1 MSDDIKQDVDG
12 VEEQPE
18 RTTPPNKDAFSPL
31 DRKVDPHAIL
41 HMPGGRFTDAEAKQ
55 AIERRILEQ
64 GEVRAS
70 DKQAKANYD
79 ACSYGLYNNPDYAD
93 LVPDDSVQAE
103 RIDQKVIAI
112 APVTPSMGD
121 EKIVKGMNVARLIRS
136 SISSGRPVNIPLHI
150 SGFSIQVGN
159 FTSVSLFRLS
169 NALKELRDNIGVNS
183 RGLIF
188 SGDSA
193 AIDCLLVDYILEH
206 VINTTVRG
214 WNIPMIR
221 KLLRIP
227 DIESLKAGA
236 LDALYPKGYPFLR
249 ECANAYRPI
258 SPCDYHTMNNKERIA
273 DAATLTFRFIVRR
286 IPSRFQARHLRQ
298 LGSPW
303 DALTEEMV
311 LDYQASLDKHNN
323 VPERIGPINNEGNL
337 NTYIVPQIPSY
348 DLYRTEMM
356 QWMSGIEAIIDSVL
370 TLDTDEMSE
379 KEIQKMR
386 NERISEL
393 INVVSAQKH
402 SPWVKEIF
410 FESTDGSMT
419 APEREDIIIALGEIS
434 ARAEAKEAFAAAI
447 EKFKVSQIHTF
458 TGIPNYIC
466 PKCQESQDADL
477 HPQYKYI
484 PINLVYYFFGIAASS
499 HLLKI

>member
-1 MSDDIKQDVDG
+1 MDNKEAEG
-12 VEEQPE
+12 VSEQPE
-18 RTTPPNKDAFSPL
+18 RTTLPSRDAYSDL
-31 DRKVDPHAIL
+31 DRTVDPNAIL
-41 HMPGGRFTDAEAKQ
+41 HMPGGRYNDQDAKR
-55 AIERRILEQ
+55 AIEKRIIEQ
-64 GEVRAS
+64 GEVRGT
-70 DKQAKANYD
+70 DKVAKANYD
-79 ACSYGLYNNPDYAD
+79 ASSYGLYTKPEYAD

-103 RIDQKVIAI
+103 KIDGKTIAI
-112 APVTPSMGD
+112 QPVSPSMGD

-136 SISSGRPVNIPLHI
+136 SISSGRPVNIPLHV
-150 SGFSIQVGN
+150 SGFTIQVGN
-159 FTSVSLFRLS
+159 FTSISLFRLS

-193 AIDCLLVDYILEH
+193 AIDCLLTDYILEH
-206 VINTTVRG
+206 VINTSVRG
-214 WNIPMIR
+214 WTIPMVR
-221 KLLRIP
+221 KLMRIP

-258 SPCDYHTMNNKERIA
+258 SPCDYHTLMNKERTS
-273 DAATLTFRFIVRR
+273 DAVALTFRFLVRR
-286 IPSRFQARHLRQ
+286 IPTRFQARHLRQ

-311 LDYQASLDKHNN
+311 LAYQASLDEHNG
-323 VPERIGPINNEGNL
+323 VPERIGPINNDGSL

-348 DLYRTEMM
+348 ELYRTEMM
-356 QWMSGIEAIIDSVL
+356 QWMANIEAIVDGVL

-402 SPWVKEIF
+402 SPWVKELF
-410 FESTDGSMT
+410 FESADGSMT
-419 APEREDIIIALGEIS
+419 APEREDIINGLAEIS
-434 ARAEAKEAFAAAI
+434 ARAEAKEVFVTAI

-466 PKCQESQDADL
+466 PKCQESQDEDL